1 MFTLPAP
8 LLLRAIGD
16 DDHAFLSALYAS
28 TRDDLAALAAAP
40 AVIAQLIAMQQ
51 QMQGQG
57 YRTVFPHAGYAIVER
72 AGQPIGRLVTDAQA
86 DRLHLVDL
94 ALVPHA
100 RAQGHGSAVLRA
112 LQSAAAARGLAL
124 TLSVL
129 HTNEGATRLYAR
141 LGFETVASDQ
151 VQRRMRWSAP

>member
-16 DDHAFLSALYAS
+16 ADHAFLSELYAS
-28 TRDDLAALAAAP
+28 TRDDLAGMPAAP
-40 AVIAQLIAMQQ
+40 AFVAQLIAMQQ

-57 YRTVFPHAGYAIVER
+57 YRIAFPEAGYAIVER
-72 AGQPIGRLVTDAQA
+72 SGQPIGRLVTDAGR

-94 ALVPHA
+94 ALLPHA
-100 RAQGHGSAVLRA
+100 RAQGHGSAILRA

-129 HTNEGATRLYAR
+129 HANQGAARLYAR
-141 LGFETVASDQ
+141 LGFETVDSDQ
-151 VQRRMRWSAP
+151 VQLRMRWSAP